1 MVFFLLFPN
10 LFFELKNVLME
21 TQMKKIK
28 NILFKVI
35 VLSFLYTLIYTS
47 LQSEELK
54 IYSERQPLLIEPLLK
69 EFEKDTGIKVEWIYS
84 KRD

>member
-1 MVFFLLFPN
+1 MFSN

-35 VLSFLYTLIYTS
+35 VLSS
-47 LQSEELK
+47 L
-54 IYSERQPLLIEPLLK
+54 
-69 EFEKDTGIKVEWIYS
+69 
-84 KRD
+84 